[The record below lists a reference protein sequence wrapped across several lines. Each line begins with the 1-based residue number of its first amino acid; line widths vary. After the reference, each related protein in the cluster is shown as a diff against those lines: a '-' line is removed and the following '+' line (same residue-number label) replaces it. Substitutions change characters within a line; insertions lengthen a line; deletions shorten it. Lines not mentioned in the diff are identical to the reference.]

1 MIIKVHYCFPDDN
14 YKINS
19 INIESDTNIGDFMH
33 NILGLDKETPVGV
46 YGKLKEDTYIIKD
59 NDRIEIYEKILVDP
73 KINRKKRA
81 SYEKC

>member
-1 MIIKVHYCFPDDN
+1 MTIKVHYCFPDDD

-19 INIESDTNIGDFMH
+19 INIEPGTNIGSFIHD
-33 NILGLDKETPVGV
+33 ILGLDKETPVGV
-46 YGKLKEDTYIIKD
+46 YGKLKEVTYIIKD

-81 SYEKC
+81 SNEKC